1 MNEDFD
7 NLLPLLSCNDRD
19 MAILIGLF
27 LSRFNQDALNAFDFT
42 GYHQAYNVLGYAL
55 NVKPKSI
62 NNYRDEFD
70 PYFPNGRKGWNR
82 DMKAHS
88 KIVFDLAKDLT
99 FEQFVFIIKAHLSHT
114 EIDWTDIKQPSRHYG
129 DPKEF
134 SAERLI
140 TGKAAEEYFV
150 QKCHTIEM
158 FNGFQITNT
167 TDLGCGFDFK
177 LSKGMERYYVEVKG
191 MNTRTGNILMT
202 EKEHRV
208 AEELTDRYCLFVVR
222 DFRQTPF
229 HNYYFDPLHSDR
241 LLFEKHERKVI
252 QTTFTGKF
260 LSM

>member
-1 MNEDFD
+1 MNEEFD
-7 NLLPLLSCNDRD
+7 NLLPLLSCSDRD

-27 LSRFNQDALNAFDFT
+27 LSRFNQDALNAFEFS
-42 GYHQAYNVLGYAL
+42 GFNQAYNVLGYAL

-70 PYFPNGRKGWNR
+70 PYFPNDRKGWNR
-82 DMKAHS
+82 AMQASS
-88 KIVFDLAKDLT
+88 KVVFNLAKDLT
-99 FEQFVFIIKAHLSHT
+99 FEQFVFIIKARLSNT
-114 EIDWTDIKQPSRHYG
+114 EIDWSDIKQPYRHYG

-134 SAERLI
+134 SANRLI
-140 TGKAAEEYFV
+140 TGQSAENYFV
-150 QKCHTIEM
+150 KNYSTIDL
-158 FNGFQITNT
+158 FNGFQLTNT

-191 MNTRTGNILMT
+191 MNARTGNILMT

-222 DFRQTPF
+222 DFRKTPF
-229 HNYYFDPLHSDR
+229 HDYYLDPLHSDR
-241 LLFEKHERKVI
+241 LSFEKHERQVV

-260 LSM
+260 LDL